1 MRKVAGPH
9 SLTISRI
16 HSTNYEVCVL
26 KLSHFIRQFHR
37 WMSIIFTLL
46 VIAVFVIST
55 RPAPPEWAFYMPL
68 PALALMLF
76 SGLYLFVLPYV
87 RKGKA

>member
-1 MRKVAGPH
+1 MAGPH
-9 SLTISRI
+9 SLTISKAR
-16 HSTNYEVCVL
+16 STNYEVSVL
-26 KLSHFIRQFHR
+26 KPSHFIRQFHR

-46 VIAVFVIST
+46 VITVLVIST

-68 PALALMLF
+68 PALALLLL
-76 SGLYLFVLPYV
+76 SGLYLFVLPYA

>member
-1 MRKVAGPH
+1 MRLANHEGSDV
-9 SLTISRI
+9 
-16 HSTNYEVCVL
+16 
-26 KLSHFIRQFHR
+26 KLSTFIRQFHR

-46 VIAVFVIST
+46 VIAVLVIST
-55 RPAPPEWAFYMPL
+55 RPAPPEWAFYLPL

-87 RKGKA
+87 RKGER

>member
-1 MRKVAGPH
+1 M
-9 SLTISRI
+9 
-16 HSTNYEVCVL
+16 
-26 KLSHFIRQFHR
+26 KLSQFIRQFHR

-55 RPAPPEWAFYMPL
+55 RSAPPEWVFYMPL

-76 SGLYLFVLPYV
+76 SGLYLFVLPYI
-87 RKGKA
+87 RKGET

>member
-1 MRKVAGPH
+1 MK
-9 SLTISRI
+9 IS
-16 HSTNYEVCVL
+16 N
-26 KLSHFIRQFHR
+26 FARQFHR

-68 PALALMLF
+68 PALALMLL
-76 SGLYLFVLPYV
+76 SGLYLFALHYV
-87 RKGKA
+87 RKANA

>member
-1 MRKVAGPH
+1 M
-9 SLTISRI
+9 
-16 HSTNYEVCVL
+16 HSTNYEVSVL

-46 VIAVFVIST
+46 VIAVVVIST
-55 RPAPPEWAFYMPL
+55 RPAPPEWATYMPL

-76 SGLYLFVLPYV
+76 SALYLFVLPYV
-87 RKGKA
+87 RKGET